1 MFLKKQIKVWDVDV
15 DNIVISKL
23 LKTKNNYECLIRY
36 LDNVIR
42 PLALIL
48 PKMSRYVKFFK
59 GKNNKLMSVR
69 IDDDKL
75 LGKYKT
81 I

>member
-23 LKTKNNYECLIRY
+23 LKTKNNYKCLIRY

-42 PLALIL
+42 PLAFIL

-59 GKNNKLMSVR
+59 DKNNKLMSVR
-69 IDDDKL
+69 IDDDKR

>member
-1 MFLKKQIKVWDVDV
+1 MVLKKQIKVWDVDL

-23 LKTKNNYECLIRY
+23 LKTKNNSKCLIGY

-48 PKMSRYVKFFK
+48 PKMSRYVKLDML
-59 GKNNKLMSVR
+59 NVCAYR
-69 IDDDKL
+69 
-75 LGKYKT
+75 
-81 I
+81 

>member
-1 MFLKKQIKVWDVDV
+1 MVLKKQIKVWDVDL

-23 LKTKNNYECLIRY
+23 LKTKNNSKCLIGY

-48 PKMSRYVKFFK
+48 PKMRRYVKFFK
-59 GKNNKLMSVR
+59 NKNNKLMSVR
-69 IDDDKL
+69 IDDNKAIR
-75 LGKYKT
+75 KV
-81 I
+81 